1 MQRSLAAR
9 DGAQALS
16 DIKCLVESIARVVLQ
31 IDGTPADPAEAFK
44 TTVGRACGLLKGQP
58 GHELANDSV
67 FAERTVAGFPK
78 PFAHSWLRKKFFRL
92 TYIDVRRTDSPFR
105 RRNRGRHAYR

>member
-16 DIKCLVESIARVVLQ
+16 DIKCLVESIASVILE

-44 TTVGRACGLLKGQP
+44 TTVGRAYGLLKGQP
-58 GHELANDSV
+58 ATSSPTTRSSV
-67 FAERTVAGFPK
+67 DDPPSARALV
-78 PFAHSWLRKKFFRL
+78 SQSRSR
-92 TYIDVRRTDSPFR
+92 I
-105 RRNRGRHAYR
+105 RG

>member
-16 DIKCLVESIARVVLQ
+16 DIKCLVESIARVVLE

-44 TTVGRACGLLKGQP
+44 TTVGRAYGLLKGQP

-67 FAERTVAGFPK
+67 FG
-78 PFAHSWLRKKFFRL
+78 
-92 TYIDVRRTDSPFR
+92 
-105 RRNRGRHAYR
+105 G